1 MQPFY
6 ALRSFRLYIAL
17 CGLLAAITG
26 GFSGASAYAELMQTS
41 PGVFQSTDSKVKVI
55 ASSGGLFIV
64 SLKTGIPIQQFNI
77 EKLPSEDASHA
88 FVRFAPAKGRNPY
101 SEIVIANSRY
111 PITGNLTLRVGEV
124 SVSVDNSN
132 PYATVKYNDG
142 SPEGEHLLGFY
153 GTTKVI
159 DGKGPLA
166 TVLTANQL
174 SKEYRKVIQPYTA
187 VDRSLQ
193 FNGKPVEAQTVG
205 VLMDRNHV
213 CLADKAKIL
222 TLEQLK
228 TIQAGKSEAQ
238 QAQMLEKSFSANKRD
253 NPLRG
258 LLILRGDGK
267 EPMVALH
274 TGRREVYDFR
284 PVKNSLSRHQ
294 TVCVLSPMS

>member
-1 MQPFY
+1 MQPFC
-6 ALRSFRLYIAL
+6 ARKVFHRSIAL
-17 CGLLAAITG
+17 LALLAAFFGALG
-26 GFSGASAYAELMQTS
+26 GAMAHAELMQTS
-41 PGVFQSTDSKVKVI
+41 PGVFQSTNSKVKVI
-55 ASSGGLFIV
+55 ASSSGLFIV

-77 EKLPSEDASHA
+77 EKLPREEAAHA
-88 FVRFAPAKGRNPY
+88 FIRFAPEKGRNPY
-101 SEIVIANSRY
+101 SEIVIANSHY
-111 PITGNLTLRVGEV
+111 PITGNLTLRVGDV
-124 SVSVDNSN
+124 TVSVDNSN

-174 SKEYRKVIQPYTA
+174 NKEYRKVIQPYTA
-187 VDRSLQ
+187 VDTTLQ

-213 CLADKAKIL
+213 CLADKAKVL

-228 TIQAGKSEAQ
+228 AIQAGKSEAQ

-284 PVKNSLSRHQ
+284 PVTNSLSRHQ
-294 TVCVLSPMS
+294 TVCVLSPMG